1 MDSFEAVANC
11 VPFDAAFLSEL
22 SPTNAKPAASNN
34 VGSLG
39 VESLLY
45 VLNSRGYLV
54 LGAPSDQFA
63 RLQWKEQLT
72 QLGQEGG
79 GTLVAFMKLMIP
91 VHELLEEMDRSKS
104 SNGTELVGE
113 EEKQAKPDKKAAP
126 SGVPVSAKVP
136 YVFYS
141 LACFRKA

>member
-1 MDSFEAVANC
+1 MMCRVDSFEAVASC
-11 VPFDAAFLSEL
+11 VPFDPAFLGEL
-22 SPTNAKPAASNN
+22 SPTNSKPASANN
-34 VGSLG
+34 VGALG

-91 VHELLEEMDRSKS
+91 VHELLEEMERKR
-104 SNGTELVGE
+104 NGECTEGE
-113 EEKQAKPDKKAAP
+113 STPDKKAAP
-126 SGVPVSAKVP
+126 SVAPVSSKVP
-136 YVFYS
+136 SVFYS